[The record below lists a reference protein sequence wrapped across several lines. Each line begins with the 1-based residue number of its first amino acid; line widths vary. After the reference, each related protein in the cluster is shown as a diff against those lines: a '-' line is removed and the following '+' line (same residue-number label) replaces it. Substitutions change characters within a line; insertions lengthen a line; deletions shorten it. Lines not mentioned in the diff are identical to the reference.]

1 MTQYSLDEPR
11 CLFLALPNCRLLL
24 AYPTAGS
31 AKPKISLAR
40 GQKTLLTPVTSLATL
55 QAAAGSHR
63 TPSLRTSVS
72 VRTANKSG
80 VPPLEPS
87 GGAR

>member
-1 MTQYSLDEPR
+1 MTQYSLDEPC
-11 CLFLALPNCRLLL
+11 CLFLALPNCQLLL
-24 AYPTAGS
+24 AYPSAGS

-40 GQKTLLTPVTSLATL
+40 GQKTLLTPVMSLATL

-63 TPSLRTSVS
+63 TPSSRTLVS

-80 VPPLEPS
+80 VLRFEPS
-87 GGAR
+87 SGAR